1 MIVADANIVA
11 VALLDAGENGD
22 LARERLRGERLVAP
36 ALIDVEVL
44 SIWRG
49 LVRGG
54 RASAARIE
62 QALDELRDLPL
73 RRADDRPLVHR
84 CWELRDNVAAYDA
97 VYVALAEALA
107 VPLVTSDVRLSRASG
122 PRCEVQV
129 LQIGR

>member
-1 MIVADANIVA
+1 VIVADANIVA

>member
-1 MIVADANIVA
+1 MIVADANVIA

-49 LVRGG
+49 LVRAGL
-54 RASAARIE
+54 ANAARVE
-62 QALDELRDLPL
+62 QALDDLRDLPL
-73 RRADDRPLVHR
+73 RRADHHPLVHR
-84 CWELRDNVAAYDA
+84 CWELRDSVTAYDA
-97 VYVALAEALA
+97 VYVALAEVLG

-122 PRCEVQV
+122 LLCEMQV

>member
-1 MIVADANIVA
+1 MR
-11 VALLDAGENGD
+11 

-73 RRADDRPLVHR
+73 RRADHRPLVHR
-84 CWELRDNVAAYDA
+84 CWELRDNVTAYDA

>member
-11 VALLDAGENGD
+11 VALLDAGEDGD
-22 LARERLRGERLVAP
+22 LARERLRGKRLVAP

-73 RRADDRPLVHR
+73 RRADHRPLVHR
-84 CWELRDNVAAYDA
+84 CWELRDNVTAYDA